1 MSILSLNDFLVIKG
15 ENGQLRRADAKR
27 IMPTQIKYE
36 VLTPTKV
43 VFLTVTNH
51 NEKKLPKLIK
61 NDM

>member
-1 MSILSLNDFLVIKG
+1 MLILSFNDFSVIKG

-43 VFLTVTNH
+43 VFLTVTNN
-51 NEKKLPKLIK
+51 NEK
-61 NDM
+61 

>member
-43 VFLTVTNH
+43 VFLITNH
-51 NEKKLPKLIK
+51 NEK
-61 NDM
+61 

>member
-43 VFLTVTNH
+43 VFLRVPS
-51 NEKKLPKLIK
+51 LARFGPRIYGS
-61 NDM
+61 